1 MELQGKYKEM
11 DELKRQEETRQ
22 QKFINA
28 REELAAAELELKNLD
43 PFVPPKDELVSVLL
57 VIGCKCISKLHLLV
71 LDKKTILSFIKS
83 N

>member
-1 MELQGKYKEM
+1 VELQGKYKEM

-57 VIGCKCISKLHLLV
+57 VIGCYYLYLCIS
-71 LDKKTILSFIKS
+71 TIKGKFFLKC